1 MSHAGTCYHCSMAQR
16 LPHKEEAMHVTVLL
30 PADDWSAI
38 LYYLE
43 HADHADKAGHIARAI
58 EAQLDALVTT

>member
-1 MSHAGTCYHCSMAQR
+1 
-16 LPHKEEAMHVTVLL
+16 MHVTVLL